1 MAFVRVLG
9 VRFSKLMSEFEG
21 IELAASLLHKFI
33 VYEHSLDIVGLFTV
47 FISFFFMEDLD

>member
-1 MAFVRVLG
+1 MAFLRVLG
-9 VRFSKLMSEFEG
+9 VHFSKLMSEFEG

-33 VYEHSLDIVGLFTV
+33 VYEHSLDIEGLFTV